1 MPCFGCSCRLV
12 ILVFINTVGIGGTAF
27 VVYTLVWGMKAP
39 HVIIMLLVC
48 INASIYP
55 VFCVTFFP
63 WSSLGRCLRGVGVL
77 FCLPCGRIRRA
88 WSAAGDDG
96 DSGFDLPEIVVQR
109 QGQVRNVFPREAPP
123 LPGGPG
129 RVVAAGNIPAAYA
142 YEQQA
147 GAVPDGTSA
156 ECPVCLGGIEKGE
169 MVKRLPVCLHVFH
182 QQCIDQWLHHH
193 PTCPVCRCNVFTSL
207 PLPG

>member
-1 MPCFGCSCRLV
+1 MACFGCSCCTCRV
-12 ILVFINTVGIGGTAF
+12 MILVFINTVGIGGTAF
-27 VVYTLVWGMKAP
+27 VAYTLVRGMKAP

-48 INASIYP
+48 VNASIYP
-55 VFCVTFFP
+55 VFCVAFFP
-63 WSSLGRCLRGVGVL
+63 WSSLGRCLRG
-77 FCLPCGRIRRA
+77 
-88 WSAAGDDG
+88 
-96 DSGFDLPEIVVQR
+96 R

-129 RVVAAGNIPAAYA
+129 RVVAAGDIPPYA

-169 MVKRLPVCLHVFH
+169 MVKGLQVCLHVFH